1 VFFSLFLF
9 PTMGPGSSR
18 KGVEADVCAGQRQA
32 GGDKTEAPGV
42 GRASR
47 MYSWMPSTA
56 DGRPWPIR
64 GGLTLELHLNLH
76 ALNSMASGG
85 HERIPNHDVAVA
97 SAH

>member
-1 VFFSLFLF
+1 VFFPLFLF
-9 PTMGPGSSR
+9 LTMGVGSSR
-18 KGVEADVCAGQRQA
+18 KGVAADVCAGQQQA
-32 GGDKTEAPGV
+32 GGDKTEAPDV

-47 MYSWMPSTA
+47 MFSWMPSTA

-64 GGLTLELHLNLH
+64 GGLTMELHRNLH

-85 HERIPNHDVAVA
+85 HERIPDHGGAVA